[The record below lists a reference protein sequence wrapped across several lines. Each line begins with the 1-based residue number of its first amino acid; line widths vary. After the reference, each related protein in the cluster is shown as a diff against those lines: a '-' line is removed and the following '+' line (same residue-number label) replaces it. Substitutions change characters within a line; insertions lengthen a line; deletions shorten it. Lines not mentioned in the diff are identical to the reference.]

1 MTATAEYAV
10 EADGL
15 KKRFEEAVALRGI
28 SLRVEPGELFGL
40 VGPDGAGKTTLF
52 RVLTGLLRPDAG
64 SARVLGHDAV
74 TGTAAI
80 RRRIGYMPAKAA
92 VYPDL
97 SVEENLRFFASVF
110 GTDPEEGRDLVA
122 PVYEQLEPFGDR
134 RAEDLSGGMRQK
146 LALSCALIHR
156 PELLLLDE
164 PTTGVDA
171 VSRRELWDLLGRLA
185 DEGLTALV
193 STPYMDEAT
202 RCDRVALVQDGRV
215 LRIDTPG
222 AIGADYGHPLV
233 AVRGPD
239 RYRLLGELR
248 RHPHA
253 ASVHPFGAE
262 LHFTDERADAEP
274 AEIADGLLAWLR
286 RRGSEVDAVRPIE
299 AGIEDVFMALMEGPV
314 RESSHA
320 GDDARAP

>member
-1 MTATAEYAV
+1 MTASPGSAV

-15 KKRFEEAVALRGI
+15 EKRFELAVALRGF

-40 VGPDGAGKTTLF
+40 VGPDGAGKTTFF

-80 RRRIGYMPAKAA
+80 RRRIGYMPALAS

-97 SVEENLRFFASVF
+97 SVDENLRFFASVF
-110 GTDPEEGRDLVA
+110 GTDPDEGRDMVA
-122 PVYEQLEPFGDR
+122 PVYEQLEPFADR

-156 PELLLLDE
+156 PDLLLLDE

-185 DEGLTALV
+185 GEGLTAIV

-215 LRIDTPG
+215 LRIDAPG
-222 AIGADYGHPLV
+222 AIGDDYGRPLV

-262 LHFTDERADAEP
+262 LHFTDDRADAEP

-286 RRGSEVDAVRPIE
+286 RRGSDVDAVSPIDP
-299 AGIEDVFMALMEGPV
+299 GIEDVFMALMEGPV
-314 RESSHA
+314 REPSHA
-320 GDDARAP
+320 GDDARAT